1 MRYCS
6 YCGED
11 KPYNPTAT
19 PQHKAS
25 GFYGNRCWDCHLVQL
40 RVNLQAMYN
49 RPDGKAKLKAWGL
62 ASATRWA
69 KENPGKAN
77 AKSIRRK
84 TGIKLRTPPWAN
96 LKAIEAI
103 YQEAATKGL
112 TVDHVIPLRGKLV
125 SGLHVENNLQLLT
138 KSENSKKG
146 NKY

>member
-6 YCGED
+6 YCGEN
-11 KPYNPTAT
+11 KPYNPTAKR
-19 PQHKAS
+19 HSVAS
-25 GFYGNRCWDCHLVQL
+25 GFHMGRCWACFTE
-40 RVNLQAMYN
+40 YN
-49 RPDGKAKLKAWGL
+49 RARSKLLAPEDRARYSRNWDRKYPAKRL
-62 ASATRWA
+62 ALNRKYELA
-69 KENPGKAN
+69 KQN
-77 AKSIRRK
+77 RV
-84 TGIKLRTPPWAN
+84 PPWAN
-96 LKAIEAI
+96 LERIEAI